1 MSFLQS
7 PEWEQ
12 FLVAYGTPTLRTE
25 QGVLWQRRALPRSS
39 GYWWASRFSVS
50 EPLQLPAHTGDWFT
64 RVEPV
69 TSDSLSLIPGKL
81 KATTAQQPRQ
91 TSLVDLY
98 TDVEAGFHQKHRYN
112 ARLAEKR
119 GVTVSW
125 HGAEALPQLLQ
136 LLQDTSERQAFR
148 LHPPHYYQTL
158 VEVLAPLGMASIGL
172 ATRGEQPLATLLLI
186 HHEGTTTYLHGG
198 SSGEGK
204 RDMAPHLLQRE
215 AMLRAKSVGHH
226 TYDLWGTHAV
236 LENDAWVPANDG
248 AAGVTRFKL
257 GFGGTIVEYPG
268 TFDIVHRPLVY
279 GAYQTY
285 RALTDRRR
293 AFR

>member
-12 FLVAYGTPTLRTE
+12 FLAVYGTPTVRTE
-25 QGVLWQRRALPRSS
+25 QGILWQRRPLPRGN
-39 GYWWASRFSVS
+39 GYWWASRFSTL
-50 EPLQLPAHTGDWFT
+50 EPLQLPEHPGDWFS
-64 RVEPV
+64 RVEP
-69 TSDSLSLIPGKL
+69 TTQASLTQLSGKL
-81 KATTAQQPRQ
+81 RATTAQQPRQ
-91 TSLVDLY
+91 TLLIDLY
-98 TDVEAGFHQKHRYN
+98 TDFEAAFHQKHRYN

-125 HGAEALPQLLQ
+125 HGTDGLPELLE
-136 LLQDTSERQAFR
+136 LLTDTSERQAFR

-158 VEVLAPLGMASIGL
+158 VEVLAPLGMARIGVARRENQAL
-172 ATRGEQPLATLLLI
+172 AALLLI
-186 HHEGTTTYLHGG
+186 QHQGTTTYLHGG
-198 SSGEGK
+198 SSHDGK

-215 AMLRAKSVGHH
+215 AMRSAATQGNH

-236 LENDAWVPANDG
+236 EKNGTWSAGGDA

-257 GFGGTIVEYPG
+257 GFGGTILEYPG
-268 TFDIVHRPLVY
+268 TFDVVHRPVAY
-279 GAYQTY
+279 GAYQIY
-285 RALTDRRR
+285 RSLADRRR

>member
-7 PEWEQ
+7 SEWEQ

-25 QGVLWQRRALPRSS
+25 QGVLWQRRSLPRGN

-50 EPLQLPAHTGDWFT
+50 ETLLLPQHTGDWFT
-64 RVEPV
+64 RVEPEHD
-69 TSDSLSLIPGKL
+69 TARISGTLR
-81 KATTAQQPRQ
+81 ATTAQQPRQ
-91 TSLVDLY
+91 TVLIDLY
-98 TDVEAGFHQKHRYN
+98 KDPEVGFHQKHRYN
-112 ARLAEKR
+112 AKLAQKR

-125 HGAEALPQLLQ
+125 HGVEAMPRLLHLLQ
-136 LLQDTSERQAFR
+136 RTSERQAFR

-158 VEVLAPLGMASIGL
+158 VEVLAPLGAASIGIASRGGEDL
-172 ATRGEQPLATLLLI
+172 AVLLLI
-186 HHEGTTTYLHGG
+186 HHHGTTTYLHGG

-215 AMLRAKSVGHH
+215 AMRRAKEAGHH
-226 TYDLWGTHAV
+226 TYDLWGTHAIQRNGEWV
-236 LENDAWVPANDG
+236 AANDA

-257 GFGGTIVEYPG
+257 GFGGTVVEYPG
-268 TFDIVHRPLVY
+268 TFDIVHRPAVY
-279 GAYQTY
+279 GAYELY
-285 RALTDRRR
+285 RKFNDRRR